1 MKLTYQSYG
10 SSILLFVQAAS
21 HAEAYGKYLSL
32 FNWNATS
39 SEAEVVKPGVIQVWS
54 TIERLKDYLF
64 NTRVMQLLR
73 EGAGVKGAKDGVA
86 AKARELAAKDF
97 AEIEI
102 ESFRSINSKLV
113 THDFGTIEPEDETEA
128 GWNSEV
134 VAKVWGDA

>member
-10 SSILLFVQAAS
+10 SSILLFIEAATTAQAN
-21 HAEAYGKYLSL
+21 GKYLSL

-39 SEAEVVKPGVIQVWS
+39 SEAEVIKPGVIQVWS
-54 TIERLKDYLF
+54 SLARLKRYLF
-64 NTRVMQLLR
+64 NFRVMQLLR
-73 EGAGVKGAKDGVA
+73 DGAGIKGAKDGVA
-86 AKARELAAKDF
+86 VEARKLAAQDL
-97 AEIEI
+97 AGIEV

>member
-21 HAEAYGKYLSL
+21 HAEAHGKYLSL

-64 NTRVMQLLR
+64 NTRIMQLLR

-113 THDFGTIEPEDETEA
+113 THDFGTIEPEDEAET
-128 GWNSEV
+128 GWKSEV
-134 VAKVWGDA
+134 VSKVWGEA